1 MLTMLAENISTIVLC
16 VVLIAV
22 VATIV
27 IKLVKNRRAGKSS
40 CGCGCAGCAMK
51 NACHKRK

>member
-1 MLTMLAENISTIVLC
+1 MLAENISTIVLC

-27 IKLVKNRRAGKSS
+27 IKLVKDRRAGKSS
-40 CGCGCAGCAMK
+40 CGCGCKNCAMQGK
-51 NACHKRK
+51 CHGGKKV

>member
-27 IKLVKNRRAGKSS
+27 IKLVKDRRAGKSS
-40 CGCGCAGCAMK
+40 CGGG
-51 NACHKRK
+51 